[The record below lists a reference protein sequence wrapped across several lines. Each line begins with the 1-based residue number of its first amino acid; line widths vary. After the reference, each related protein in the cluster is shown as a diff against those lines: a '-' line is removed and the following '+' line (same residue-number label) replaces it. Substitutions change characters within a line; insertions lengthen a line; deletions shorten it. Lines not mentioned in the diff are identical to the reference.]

1 MEYKILD
8 LRKIGSLLMG
18 LSIMLAA
25 HSALAAV
32 TKTELAGN
40 SISGYPYFEYVKA
53 INVNDN
59 VEIAI
64 DPTRFPAIANQ
75 TCDIYV
81 VAAKKT
87 LQWDADKTLIDVTPG
102 GMQTETFS
110 NTNIQSNT
118 FQVAAVN
125 QLSANAGLGLGVG
138 YDVVLD
144 CNQDGLLNGDDYIDG
159 RNNESGFYMVH
170 DTTAPGPKAVTE
182 LTYNIAGSGI
192 PPGYEGENL
201 FFPTDVAS
209 VKAATGENLPLVIV
223 SHGNGHWYEEYDHIG
238 NHLASYGYVVM
249 SHKNNTGPGPV
260 SASTT
265 TLAHTDALIN
275 QIAASAI
282 AGAGALTG
290 NIDTDRIVWI
300 GHSRGA
306 EGVAVAYDRMSDG
319 TYTPTN
325 FTMADIKLI
334 SSMLPTDFQA
344 YYPLSGDAP
353 STSIADPGDANFHLW
368 TASGD
373 SDVGG
378 YAWAPR
384 VQTFHLHDR
393 GTGNRQSTVVQ
404 GTGHGWFNNDPGDIH
419 FTGPCPIGEANT
431 HLVQLGHLL
440 PLVKRYVDDNIP
452 SIDFLTRQYESFR
465 PIGVPTG
472 NSCIQVSHE
481 YLDASPNTASN
492 PQKTVVIDDYQSE
505 FTTGFSSSGEAVTF
519 DVEHLTEDR
528 LDDNN
533 SDFTWIAYGDP
544 AFDPFNGAT
553 QAGATDTSR
562 GVVFDWTGSDKY
574 YEWTIPVGERNFTD
588 NLFLSLRGAQGTQH
602 PNTLAVL
609 DDLTFEVTL
618 RDGQSTPVS
627 SSISIGA
634 FGGGFEQPYQ
644 RSGGWHNEMETIRI
658 RLTDFLN
665 NGSGLDLTDI
675 VAVRLDVG
683 PAHGSAEGRIVID
696 DLMLTNDRAV
706 YDASDNGDPHV
717 KTVNGINYDFHGAG
731 EYTLLRDGADYEIQ
745 TRQTPVTTAG
755 PLPNSYT
762 GLSSCVAVNTALAAR
777 VGNHR
782 ISYQPDG
789 SLDEQETRMRLRV
802 DGVLQDID
810 ALGSVNL
817 GGGRVSKAAS
827 GNGIEVDFPNG
838 SSLLVTPGWW
848 SSHDIAYLNISVLN
862 TPATEGIAGFIEPGQ
877 WLPGLSDGTCLG
889 PKPADL
895 SDRYKDLNETFS
907 KSWRVSNASS
917 LFDYAPGTSTATFT
931 IEGWP
936 FENDSSCE
944 LPNMLKV
951 NPIDRDVAKRACLK
965 VIDPDNR
972 NNCIMDVA
980 VTGEIGFAKTY
991 LLAQKLEQA
1000 GTKTEIYPE
1009 RKVTE
1014 EADSATFIA
1023 VIKRRLT
1030 AQRLIFDDKEQRY
1043 GIGRVQFYFNGEP
1056 IGEPVRID
1064 RFGRAQWTSP
1074 KLKAGEYKVSAK
1086 FLPAKGDDDNFTSRS
1101 FELVHLVRGH

>member
-1 MEYKILD
+1 MEYKTHT
-8 LRKIGSLLMG
+8 LRKFGSILMG

-32 TKTELAGN
+32 TITELAGN
-40 SISGYPYFEYVKA
+40 SISNYPHFEYVKA

-64 DPTRFPAIANQ
+64 DPTRFPAIAGQ

-81 VAAKKT
+81 VAAKNTSQWNTDIT
-87 LQWDADKTLIDVTPG
+87 LTDVTPG

-110 NTNIQSNT
+110 ATNIQSNT
-118 FQVAAVN
+118 FQVAAPN

-138 YDVVLD
+138 YDVILD

-159 RNNESGFYMVH
+159 RNNESGFYRVH
-170 DTTAPGPKAVTE
+170 DTTVAGPEAVTE
-182 LTYNIAGSGI
+182 LTYSINAVVAAGFGI
-192 PPGYEGENL
+192 PAGFAAQNL
-201 FFPTDVAS
+201 LFPTNVAG

-223 SHGNGHWYEEYDHIG
+223 SHGNGHWYEDYDHIG

-249 SHKNNTGPGPV
+249 SHRNNTGPGPV

-265 TLAHTDALIN
+265 TLAHTDALID
-275 QIAASAI
+275 QIASSAI

-306 EGVAVAYDRMSDG
+306 EGVVIGYDRMFDG
-319 TYTPTN
+319 TYTPTYFN
-325 FTMADIKLI
+325 TVDIKLI
-334 SSMLPTDFQA
+334 SSMLPTDFE
-344 YYPLSGDAP
+344 G
-353 STSIADPGDANFHLW
+353 TNTANPHNANYHLW

-373 SDVGG
+373 ADVHGG
-378 YAWAPR
+378 ASNSIA
-384 VQTFHLHDR
+384 QTFHLHDR
-393 GTGNRQSTVVQ
+393 ATGNKQSTVVQ
-404 GTGHGWFNNDPGDIH
+404 GTGHAWFHNGGGTSW
-419 FTGPCPIGEANT
+419 FTGPCSIGQANT
-431 HLVQLGHLL
+431 HLVQLGHFL

-472 NSCIQVSHE
+472 DPCIQVSHE
-481 YLDASPNTASN
+481 YLDASPNTPSN
-492 PQKTVVIDDYQSE
+492 PQKTIIIDDYQSQ
-505 FTTGFSSSGEAVTF
+505 FASGTSSSGASVMF
-519 DVEHLTEDR
+519 NVDNLTEDR

-533 SDFTWIAYGDP
+533 SDFTWTAS
-544 AFDPFNGAT
+544 DPFNGAT
-553 QAGATDTSR
+553 QASATDTSR
-562 GVVFDWTGSDKY
+562 GVVLDWTGLDRF
-574 YEWTIPVGERNFTD
+574 YEWTIPVGERDFTD
-588 NLFLSLRGAQGTQH
+588 NLFLSLRGAQGTRH

-609 DDLTFEVTL
+609 DDLTFKVTL
-618 RDGQSTPVS
+618 RDGQPMPAS

-644 RSGGWHNEMETIRI
+644 RSSGWHNEMETIRI

-683 PAHGSAEGRIVID
+683 PAHGSPEGRIVID
-696 DLMLTNDRAV
+696 DLMLSNDRAV
-706 YDASDNGDPHV
+706 YDARDNGDPHI
-717 KTVNGINYDFHGAG
+717 KTVNGTNYDFHGAG
-731 EYTLLRDGADYEIQ
+731 EYTLLQDGTDYEIQ

-789 SLDEQETRMRLRV
+789 PLDEQETRMRLRV
-802 DGVLQDID
+802 DGVMQDID
-810 ALGSVNL
+810 ALGSINL
-817 GGGRVSKAAS
+817 GVGGRVSKAAS

-877 WLPGLSDGTCLG
+877 WLPRLSDGTYLG
-889 PKPADL
+889 PKPNDL

-936 FENDSSCE
+936 FENASSCE

-972 NNCIMDVA
+972 NNCVMDVA

-1014 EADSATFIA
+1014 EGDPATFIA
-1023 VIKRRLT
+1023 IIKRRLT
-1030 AQRLIFDDKEQRY
+1030 GQRLIFDDKEQRY
-1043 GIGRVQFYFNGEP
+1043 GVGRVQFYFNGEP
-1056 IGEPVRID
+1056 MGEPVWID

>member
-1 MEYKILD
+1 MEYKTHT
-8 LRKIGSLLMG
+8 LRKFGSILMG

-32 TKTELAGN
+32 TITELAGN
-40 SISGYPYFEYVKA
+40 SISNYPHFEYVKA

-64 DPTRFPAIANQ
+64 DPTRFPAIAGQ

-81 VAAKKT
+81 VAAKNTSQWNTDIT
-87 LQWDADKTLIDVTPG
+87 LTDVTPG

-110 NTNIQSNT
+110 ATNIQSNT
-118 FQVAAVN
+118 FQVAAPN

-138 YDVVLD
+138 YDVILD

-159 RNNESGFYMVH
+159 RNNESGFYRVH
-170 DTTAPGPKAVTE
+170 DTTVAGPEAVTE
-182 LTYNIAGSGI
+182 LTYSINAVVAAGFGI
-192 PPGYEGENL
+192 PAGFAAQNL
-201 FFPTDVAS
+201 LFPTNVAG

-223 SHGNGHWYEEYDHIG
+223 SHGNGHWYEDYDHIG

-249 SHKNNTGPGPV
+249 SHRNNTGPGPV

-265 TLAHTDALIN
+265 TLAHTDALID
-275 QIAASAI
+275 QIASSAI

-306 EGVAVAYDRMSDG
+306 EGVVIGYDRMFDG
-319 TYTPTN
+319 TYTPTYFN
-325 FTMADIKLI
+325 TVDIKLI
-334 SSMLPTDFQA
+334 SSMLPTDFE
-344 YYPLSGDAP
+344 G
-353 STSIADPGDANFHLW
+353 TNTANPHNANYHLW

-373 SDVGG
+373 ADVHGG
-378 YAWAPR
+378 ASNSIA
-384 VQTFHLHDR
+384 QTFHLHDR
-393 GTGNRQSTVVQ
+393 ATGNKQSTVVQ
-404 GTGHGWFNNDPGDIH
+404 GTGHAWFHNGGGGSV
-419 FTGPCPIGEANT
+419 FTGPCPIGQANT
-431 HLVQLGHLL
+431 HLVQLGHFL

-472 NSCIQVSHE
+472 DPCIQVSHE
-481 YLDASPNTASN
+481 YLDASPNTPSN
-492 PQKTVVIDDYQSE
+492 PQKTIIIDDYQSQ
-505 FTTGFSSSGEAVTF
+505 FASGTSSSGASVMF
-519 DVEHLTEDR
+519 NVDNLTEDR

-533 SDFTWIAYGDP
+533 SDFTWTAS
-544 AFDPFNGAT
+544 DPFNGAT
-553 QAGATDTSR
+553 QASATDTSR
-562 GVVFDWTGSDKY
+562 GVVLDWTGLDRF
-574 YEWTIPVGERNFTD
+574 YEWTIPVGERDFTD
-588 NLFLSLRGAQGTQH
+588 NLFLSLRGAQGTRH

-609 DDLTFEVTL
+609 DDLTFKVTL
-618 RDGQSTPVS
+618 RDGQPMPAS

-644 RSGGWHNEMETIRI
+644 RSSGWHNEMETIRI

-683 PAHGSAEGRIVID
+683 PAHGSPEGRIVID
-696 DLMLTNDRAV
+696 DLMLSNDRAV
-706 YDASDNGDPHV
+706 YDARDNGDPHI
-717 KTVNGINYDFHGAG
+717 KTVNGTNYDFHGAG
-731 EYTLLRDGADYEIQ
+731 EYTLLQDGTDYEIQ

-789 SLDEQETRMRLRV
+789 PLDEQETRMRLRV
-802 DGVLQDID
+802 DGVMQDID
-810 ALGSVNL
+810 ALGSINL
-817 GGGRVSKAAS
+817 GVGGRVSKAAS

-877 WLPGLSDGTCLG
+877 WLPRLSDGTYLG
-889 PKPADL
+889 PKPNDL

-936 FENDSSCE
+936 FENASSCE

-972 NNCIMDVA
+972 NNCVMDVA

-1014 EADSATFIA
+1014 EGDPATFIA
-1023 VIKRRLT
+1023 IIKRRLT
-1030 AQRLIFDDKEQRY
+1030 GQRLIFDDKEQRY
-1043 GIGRVQFYFNGEP
+1043 GVGRVQFYFNGEP
-1056 IGEPVRID
+1056 MGEPVWID